1 MEIDLLLTIN
11 SKICKIKII
20 QSNNVQLINHSHLKI
35 YSHVL
40 VVINIMI
47 LTREYAIHVKNIS
60 KLNKERMNAHM

>member
-40 VVINIMI
+40 AVINIMI
-47 LTREYAIHVKNIS
+47 LIREYAIHVKNIS